1 MSNKDNWDDSSD
13 DEEDMPTADPVLKEG
28 GLMCFN
34 LDTVNATASEV
45 PMEYDAVEFVENE
58 AEPNE
63 TVAEEEYPPEEWGVE
78 GGDPLDYDEDYDDDY
93 DDEIDKKLGRYVSCR

>member
-28 GLMCFN
+28 GLLRFN

-58 AEPNE
+58 EEPIE
-63 TVAEEEYPPEEWGVE
+63 TVAEEEYPQEEEWGGE
-78 GGDPLDYDEDYDDDY
+78 DIDEDYDDDY

>member
-28 GLMCFN
+28 GLLRFN
-34 LDTVNATASEV
+34 LDTVNATESEP

-63 TVAEEEYPPEEWGVE
+63 TVAEEEYPPEEWGGE
-78 GGDPLDYDEDYDDDY
+78 DAIDEDYDDDY
-93 DDEIDKKLGRYVSCR
+93 YDEIDKKLGRYVSCR

>member
-13 DEEDMPTADPVLKEG
+13 DEEDMPTADPVLKES
-28 GLMCFN
+28 GLLCFN
-34 LDTVNATASEV
+34 LDTVNSVASEV

-58 AEPNE
+58 EEPNE
-63 TVAEEEYPPEEWGVE
+63 TVAEEEYPPEEEWGCE
-78 GGDPLDYDEDYDDDY
+78 DPLDEDYDDDY